1 MNRRSLQQRLAGRD
15 ETRIDLSPLIDIV
28 FILLIFFIV
37 STVFIKESGVEVD
50 KPRAVAA
57 EQLEK
62 QVVILAITRS
72 GDVVHAG
79 ATIGVSGVRATL
91 LPLLREQSRPV
102 VVQADASVPTELLV
116 KVIDQAKLAG
126 ASVVHIAAV
135 TEES

>member
-1 MNRRSLQQRLAGRD
+1 MSRRSLQHRLAGRD

-50 KPRAVAA
+50 KPRAVNA

-62 QVVILAITRS
+62 HVVILAITRS

-79 ATIGVSGVRATL
+79 TTIGVSGVRATL
-91 LPLLREQSRPV
+91 LTLLREQSQPV

-116 KVIDQAKLAG
+116 KVVDQAKLAG
-126 ASVVHIAAV
+126 AGVVHIAAV
-135 TEES
+135 AEES